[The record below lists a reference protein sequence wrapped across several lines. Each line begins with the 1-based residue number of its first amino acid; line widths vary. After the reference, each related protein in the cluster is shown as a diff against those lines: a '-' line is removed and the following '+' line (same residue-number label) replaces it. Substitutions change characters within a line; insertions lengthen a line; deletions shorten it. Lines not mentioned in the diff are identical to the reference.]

1 MGQRV
6 WRYKVLG
13 LFVGVIIL
21 INSWLQMGRPYMEDI
36 SIFPGLIDEAFASVE
51 FQLTQN
57 SCNPIK
63 KRASSAIALTSDG
76 NFLLVVNPDSN
87 SLTIIDLLKSNLVSE
102 INVGLDPR
110 TVSVDDCGERA
121 FVANRGSDSVS
132 VVDIQGKQ
140 IISEIVVGDR
150 PYGVILSPDNRYLY
164 VAESGE
170 DRLRVIDTQ
179 TFETLSSHYLP
190 DKPSGLAITDDGQ
203 SLFVTHLLNGQI
215 SLINLNRKVI
225 YLPIT
230 HLDSL
235 QPTLVTKRDKPA
247 TFSYSPS
254 NLIKST
260 SLFPDSNLSQ

>member
-1 MGQRV
+1 M
-6 WRYKVLG
+6 
-13 LFVGVIIL
+13 GVIFS
-21 INSWLQMGRPYMEDI
+21 INSMSHLIQPNVIGFRN
-36 SIFPGLIDEAFASVE
+36 FPELIDEVFALEKNRSP
-51 FQLTQN
+51 QKI
-57 SCNPIK
+57 CNPIK
-63 KRASSAIALTSDG
+63 KRASSAIALTSEDK
-76 NFLLVVNPDSN
+76 FLLAVNPDSN
-87 SLTIIDLLKSNLVSE
+87 SLTIIDLLNSNQISE

-110 TVSVDDCGERA
+110 TVAVDDCGEQA

-132 VVDIQGKQ
+132 VVDIQGKK

-150 PYGVILSPDNRYLY
+150 PYGVILSPDNQYLF

-225 YLPIT
+225 YLPLI
-230 HLDSL
+230 HLISL